1 MLKKR
6 RKQLLFASSLQLYP
20 FRLVLTTLLSAIA
33 PATDWAMAEEAFPGL
48 ETAVDCGAFTENLAT
63 ASPEDVSLFRS
74 AEDGW
79 LDISAFVDQVYGFVP
94 LAMPITEPAIGY
106 GIGGGLIFIDKVAD
120 DAKAGF
126 GRPDLS
132 GVGGM
137 ATENDTWGFGAM
149 DVRHWRQDTLQTQ
162 AAVFYASV
170 NLDFYGLA
178 DKSVS
183 KEQPLSYNLEPMGG
197 FVQIK
202 ARLAESLYWAGL
214 NFTYAVTKVHFDA
227 SATTPGVPEHQNESR
242 LSGLTPSFSFDSR
255 NNIFTPTDGTYVETA
270 LGLFSPALGGDDQ
283 FQRGSLTLIHYLP
296 LAPAWTLGV
305 RADACLSGGDVPFYM
320 RPYVALRGTPAMR
333 YQGESEAHIE
343 AELRW
348 QFWQRFS
355 VVGFTGYGTTW
366 SDYERFEQTRAVTTG
381 GAGFRYEIAKK
392 YGLHMGLDVAFGPDD
407 QPAIY
412 VQFGSAWMRM

>member
-1 MLKKR
+1 MIEIR
-6 RKQLLFASSLQLYP
+6 RNRLCRTPPLHHYIFS
-20 FRLVLTTLLSAIA
+20 LVLATWFNATAL
-33 PATDWAMAEEAFPGL
+33 ATDWAKAEDAFP
-48 ETAVDCGAFTENLAT
+48 ETGAARDGEPLAQSSSIS
-63 ASPEDVSLFRS
+63 SPEDISLFRS
-74 AEDGW
+74 VEDGW

-94 LAMPITEPAIGY
+94 IAMPITEPAIGY
-106 GIGGGLIFIDKVAD
+106 GIGGGLIFIDKASGD
-120 DAKAGF
+120 DQAGF

-137 ATENDTWGFGAM
+137 ATENGTWGFGAM
-149 DVRHWRQDTLQTQ
+149 DVRHWRKDTLQTQ

-170 NLDFYGLA
+170 NLDFYGLS
-178 DKSVS
+178 DKNAS

-214 NFTYAVTKVHFDA
+214 NFAYATTKVQFDA
-227 SATTPGVPEHQNESR
+227 STTTPGVPEHQNESR

-255 NNIFTPTDGTYVETA
+255 NNIFTPTNGTYLETA
-270 LGLFSPALGGDDQ
+270 LGLFSPAFGGDDQ

-296 LAPAWTLGV
+296 LTPSWTLGV

-320 RPYVALRGTPAMR
+320 RPYIALRGTPAMR
-333 YQGESEAHIE
+333 YQGESEAQIE
-343 AELRW
+343 GELRW

-355 VVGFTGYGTTW
+355 VVGFAGHGATW
-366 SDYERFEQTRAVTTG
+366 NDYERFEQTRSVTTG
-381 GAGFRYEIAKK
+381 GAGIRYEIAKK
-392 YGLHMGLDVAFGPDD
+392 YGLHMGLDIAFGPDD

-412 VQFGSAWMRM
+412 IQFGSAWMRM